1 MLQPLDNHELVLILY
16 IIGTD
21 VLKLNIKD
29 DTMVDKNFRQE
40 ACQLYLE
47 QEIDDRLAE
56 GKTPGKIGKE
66 LTKEIEKLFEARVK
80 PATIKKRAQRRKGT
94 DVPSKK
100 NTGTD
105 VPIKATDKIV
115 ITDEK
120 LIKEICSIA
129 EILHMTAE
137 DVIWYGIGMYKQQ

>member
-1 MLQPLDNHELVLILY
+1 
-16 IIGTD
+16 
-21 VLKLNIKD
+21 
-29 DTMVDKNFRQE
+29 MVDKNFRQE

-94 DVPSKK
+94 SVPSKK